1 MHFSGAFVENRYS
14 SDLQPLDV
22 PTTIGVARA
31 MRENSSRQ
39 KSLREPKRLE
49 KGFPRSEI
57 FSDEDVEFW
66 LAKRT
71 LTGLSNTNDT
81 RRSQK
86 TWLQRKFVLG
96 TKKRQFVDMRRHFID

>member
-1 MHFSGAFVENRYS
+1 MHFSGALVENRYK
-14 SDLQPLDV
+14 SDLHPLDV
-22 PTTIGVARA
+22 PTTIGVASA

-49 KGFPRSEI
+49 NVFSRSEI
-57 FSDEDVEFW
+57 FSVENVGFW

-71 LTGLSNTNDT
+71 LTGLGNTRDT

-86 TWLQRKFVLG
+86 TGLQRKFVLR
-96 TKKRQFVDMRRHFID
+96 TKKRQFVNIRKHFID